1 MIKAI
6 IFDLDGVLIETRKL
20 HFDSFNYA
28 LTSCG
33 VKALSMIEHEERFNG
48 LPTVKKIELLRAD
61 GCNISKEKEQ
71 EIKRIKS
78 DYTCE
83 VLKKLVERDMELNK
97 LFLELKDRDFK
108 IGVASNAIRATVD
121 SVVCG
126 LGLEDYVDFK
136 ASNEDVIE
144 PKPSPEIYLKC
155 AHMLGYKPEEC
166 LVFEDNT
173 FGIESANRAG
183 CNVIQVKD
191 PEDLKSH
198 LKQFVFECTG
208 SPMGAFSIV
217 PEPKKLN
224 VVIPMAGEGSRF
236 KDAGYTFPKPLI
248 EIDKKPMIQWVIESL
263 NLPDANYIFIVQE
276 EHSKKY
282 KLDKVLRLLVPDC
295 TIISLPRATQGACE
309 TVLFATEDIDND
321 SPLLIANSDQFL
333 SNISMNTYVKH
344 LIGSGI
350 DGALFTFESVHPK
363 WSFVYKDAEGVV
375 KYVAE
380 KDPVSKEASTGI
392 YYFSKGSEFVK
403 YANQMINENIRV
415 NNEFYI
421 CPVYNEFLE
430 DGKTVQTFQL
440 DNDSFWGLGTPED
453 LMYFLTNYKNK

>member
-1 MIKAI
+1 MVMIKAI

-155 AHMLGYKPEEC
+155 AYMLGVEPDEC

-183 CNVIQVKD
+183 CNVVQVKD
-191 PEDLKSH
+191 PEDLKKH
-198 LKQFVFECTG
+198 LKDFIMKQNR
-208 SPMGAFSIV
+208 
-217 PEPKKLN
+217 KLN
-224 VVIPMAGEGSRF
+224 VVIPMAGDGSRF
-236 KDAGYTFPKPLI
+236 ADAGYTFPKPLI
-248 EIDKKPMIQWVIESL
+248 EIDKKPMIQLAIESL
-263 NLPDANYIFIVQE
+263 NIKDANYIFIVRK
-276 EHSKKY
+276 EHVDKY
-282 KLDKVLRLLVPDC
+282 KLDKVLKLLVPDC
-295 TIISLPRATQGACE
+295 KIVELPYKTEGALCTILASRGY
-309 TVLFATEDIDND
+309 IDNE
-321 SPLLIANSDQFL
+321 SPLLIANSDQF
-333 SNISMNTYVKH
+333 ISDGH
-344 LIGSGI
+344 IGEAVSI
-350 DGALFTFESVHPK
+350 LTDGSLDLDGMLFTFESVHPK
-363 WSFVYKDAEGVV
+363 WSFVETDTYGRVRR
-375 KYVAE
+375 VAE
-380 KDPVSKEASTGI
+380 KDPISKEANTGI
-392 YYFSKGSEFVK
+392 YFFDKGSEFVH
-403 YANQMINENIRV
+403 YADKMIEKNVRV
-415 NNEFYI
+415 NGEFYVA
-421 CPVYNEFLE
+421 PVYNEFIE
-430 DGKTVQTFQL
+430 DGKNIISAKI
-440 DNDSFWGLGTPED
+440 DNNSFWGLGTPED
-453 LMYFLTNYKNK
+453 LMYFLTNYKKK